1 MKISLPFP
9 EFKTEIKRAIRCS
22 SRLLGSPYNNIL
34 IDTDGSIIST
44 DGFTMYV
51 GKIPIEI
58 PEKMLFSG
66 SALRR
71 LIKTI
76 DWSFPVFWD
85 PSTGEW
91 ENDGYKWTINPIS
104 GDFPGNW
111 REFVIPAPGG
121 SNGLNFSAASLKKIG
136 RIIGKNSPIGE
147 SVKITFGKSYK
158 DPVWFKF
165 ESGGTLVVMPERED
179 IC

>member
-85 PSTGEW
+85 TDTGEW
-91 ENDGYKWTINPIS
+91 ENDGYKCTVAP
-104 GDFPGNW
+104 GDREFPENW
-111 REFVIPAPGG
+111 REFVIPVPG
-121 SNGLNFSAASLKKIG
+121 SANGLNFSAASLGKIG
-136 RIIGKNSPIGE
+136 RIIGKNGTLGE
-147 SVKITFGKSYK
+147 SIKIVFGETYK
-158 DPVWFKF
+158 DPVWLKF
-165 ESGGTLVVMPERED
+165 ELGGTLVVMPERED